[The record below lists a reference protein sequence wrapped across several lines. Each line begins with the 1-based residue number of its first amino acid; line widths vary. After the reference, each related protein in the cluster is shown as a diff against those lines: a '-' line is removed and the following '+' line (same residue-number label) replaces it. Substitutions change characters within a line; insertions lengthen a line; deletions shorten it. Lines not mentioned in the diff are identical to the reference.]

1 MLKRFC
7 NKCNKEIS
15 ENESYYSITMNHVG
29 KDPVVGAF
37 DISDKAIAMDMC
49 EECFNSIMSRKEE
62 TDD

>member
-7 NKCNKEIS
+7 NKCNREIF

-29 KDPVVGAF
+29 KDPIVGEF

-49 EECFNSIMSRKEE
+49 EECFKKLIKNEE
-62 TDD
+62 SK